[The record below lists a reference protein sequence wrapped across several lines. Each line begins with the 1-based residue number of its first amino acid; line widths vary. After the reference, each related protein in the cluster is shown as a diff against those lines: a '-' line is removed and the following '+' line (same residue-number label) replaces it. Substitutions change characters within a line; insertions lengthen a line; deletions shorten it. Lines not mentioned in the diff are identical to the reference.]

1 MVTHL
6 APPFRLWNLSLWY
19 RTGKSR
25 NRKLLRT
32 GNNDFHP
39 WACLLDLSSFIST
52 KIGRNQILC
61 FILTTQRRR
70 AECGKLIFLAHSQPL
85 PPPGCISDQG
95 RQITFPSCL
104 TPNYPSEWRERE
116 SFDKVWKSASAFL
129 STSGWI
135 CQASC
140 NSRFLLKTIRE
151 HPAQTGSI
159 WVFVGPSA
167 MAVHLEGPVFAVG
180 VPSSARWIISSLEKV
195 ALPAHINAS
204 LLHELGTNIGI

>member
-1 MVTHL
+1 MSLSIGPVVFHQYKDWEKSNTL
-6 APPFRLWNLSLWY
+6 FYFNYPEKESGVWEINISGLLSAP
-19 RTGKSR
+19 
-25 NRKLLRT
+25 
-32 GNNDFHP
+32 
-39 WACLLDLSSFIST
+39 
-52 KIGRNQILC
+52 
-61 FILTTQRRR
+61 
-70 AECGKLIFLAHSQPL
+70 

-151 HPAQTGSI
+151 HPAQTGSV